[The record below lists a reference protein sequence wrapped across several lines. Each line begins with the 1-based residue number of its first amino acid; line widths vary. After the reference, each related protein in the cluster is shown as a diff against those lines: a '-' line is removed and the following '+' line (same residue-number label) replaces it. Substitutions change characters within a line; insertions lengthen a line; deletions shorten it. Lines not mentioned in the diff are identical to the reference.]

1 MCSRIIGVRFQLIG
15 FRWGGA
21 RGKPA
26 SHSGFLLA
34 LRAGAGICARR
45 RSNFLSRR
53 RKKVTKERATLLS
66 VTPTLRMGATCDA
79 RSRGAL
85 RNSLRAGA
93 LRSNSR
99 SESVDEG
106 VCPSAHARPAPCASR
121 YGQKGTHGDGPSLR
135 SAPPALRTA
144 TTAPS
149 AAMARVDSIT
159 LLDAPVAMPWWGGVG
174 VSKDT
179 RTLRKLTR
187 RGCPNA
193 APQARSEFHG
203 APRQG
208 IDAGCPVAQRRGRRQ
223 PGRLLFG
230 DFLLAAKRKLLRRR
244 AHIPASALNPSK
256 QLESDPNCLGEL
268 SKTIAASAY
277 LISVRAQKHH
287 KSTSRGQP

>member
-45 RSNFLSRR
+45 RR
-53 RKKVTKERATLLS
+53 
-66 VTPTLRMGATCDA
+66 GATCDA

-223 PGRLLFG
+223 QGRLLFG

-244 AHIPASALNPSK
+244 AHPPASALSISK
-256 QLESDPNCLGEL
+256 L
-268 SKTIAASAY
+268 SKRIAANSIQESA
-277 LISVRAQKHH
+277 RAQKHH
-287 KSTSRGQP
+287 KFGGRVQP

>member
-1 MCSRIIGVRFQLIG
+1 V
-15 FRWGGA
+15 
-21 RGKPA
+21 
-26 SHSGFLLA
+26 
-34 LRAGAGICARR
+34 CARR
-45 RSNFLSRR
+45 RSNFLSLR
-53 RKKVTKERATLLS
+53 RKKVTKEKATRLS
-66 VTPTLRMGATCDA
+66 ATPT
-79 RSRGAL
+79 
-85 RNSLRAGA
+85 LRAGA

-99 SESVDEG
+99 SESVNEG

-121 YGQKGTHGDGPSLR
+121 HGQKGTHGDGPSLR

-223 PGRLLFG
+223 QGRLLFG

-244 AHIPASALNPSK
+244 AHPPASALSISK
-256 QLESDPNCLGEL
+256 L
-268 SKTIAASAY
+268 SKRIAANSIQESA
-277 LISVRAQKHH
+277 RAQKHH
-287 KSTSRGQP
+287 KFGGRVQP